1 MRFFTLR
8 PECTVKYSMLLPVPP
23 ASAGDTSYTRDLST
37 GPLPLCLALFCT
49 LENVCEMREEK
60 GAIGSSEG
68 LRCVSYSGLV
78 ESLLCDLCAPG
89 VKRMILVENEETARI

>member
-8 PECTVKYSMLLPVPP
+8 PECTAKYSMLLPVPP
-23 ASAGDTSYTRDLST
+23 ACAGDTSYSRDLST

-60 GAIGSSEG
+60 GAIGSGEG
-68 LRCVSYSGLV
+68 LRCISYLGLV
-78 ESLLCDLCAPG
+78 ESLLCNICAPG